1 MNDYRPE
8 QGYVP
13 PGWDEWYAYSHG
25 YYNYVLNENGTPV
38 RYGDTAADYST
49 DVFAGHAAAAI
60 RRAAAGRA
68 PFFFI
73 VAPFAPHSPERP
85 APRHTDLFADAEI
98 GRASCRERVC
108 QYV

>member
-1 MNDYRPE
+1 M
-8 QGYVP
+8 
-13 PGWDEWYAYSHG
+13 
-25 YYNYVLNENGTPV
+25 PV

-85 APRHTDLFADAEI
+85 APRHTDLFADAVYPRPASFDEADVSDKPSLI
-98 GRASCRERVC
+98 HERTEERRVGKEGVSTGRTRWSP
-108 QYV
+108 